1 MHMSLSPVP
10 ELSKNSAFILIFLAH
25 EKKKITYLIFN
36 ILVFFLLLLIVDHN

>member
-25 EKKKITYLIFN
+25 EKKKDYLLNFQYIS
-36 ILVFFLLLLIVDHN
+36 LLFATTDCRS